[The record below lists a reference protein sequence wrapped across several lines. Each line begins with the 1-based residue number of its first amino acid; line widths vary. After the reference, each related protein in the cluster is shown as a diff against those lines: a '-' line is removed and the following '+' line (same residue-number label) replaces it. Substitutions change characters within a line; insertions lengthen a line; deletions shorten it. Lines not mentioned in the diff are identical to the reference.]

1 MDAGKRLT
9 EYIENKGFTKK
20 SFCEKFGF
28 NYNNMVNV
36 FADKREIGMI
46 LLNQIKVALPDLSV
60 DWLLYGK
67 GNPDLFSYSVKS
79 DNTFNEVNEEVNQL
93 YLKDEFE
100 KLLLK
105 YLEKESIKQKL
116 NEIIKRH

>member
-1 MDAGKRLT
+1 MGAGIRLT
-9 EYIENKGFTKK
+9 KYIENKGFTKK

-46 LLNQIKVALPDLSV
+46 LLNQIKTALPDLST

-67 GNPDLFSYSVKS
+67 GNPEILNYSEKRVEMI
-79 DNTFNEVNEEVNQL
+79 NEVNEEVNPT

-105 YLEKESIKQKL
+105 YLDKDSIKQKI
-116 NEIIKRH
+116 NEITRRN